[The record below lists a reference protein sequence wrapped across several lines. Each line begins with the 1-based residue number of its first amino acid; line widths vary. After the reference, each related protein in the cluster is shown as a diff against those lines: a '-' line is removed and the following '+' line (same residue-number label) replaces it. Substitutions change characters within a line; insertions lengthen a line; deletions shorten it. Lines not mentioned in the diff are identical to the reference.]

1 MALGKT
7 NKTVGEPAVNAV
19 SEDRALRRQ
28 FRRAVGWAVLCAL
41 VVPASALGI
50 GWQENRADWLLD
62 HGDEVTG
69 KVVRVTNPQ
78 GGDGTPTVTVSY
90 TAGGV
95 PEQAEINRD
104 ADRDYEMGEPVS
116 VFYDPDDPTHVRT
129 EDEQNVG
136 DGWMAVFSIP
146 LIFVVILL
154 PWLIT
159 LAVGWARRRRLAR
172 DTGWRPIHVQASDSD
187 DSAQEVRFALGGRR
201 LVARPTSLTRVPPA
215 ERNRRAGARIAGA
228 GRRFVLV
235 LPHGSRRGRPRVVAL
250 KARAGK

>member
-104 ADRDYEMGEPVS
+104 SDRDYEMGEPVS

-159 LAVGWARRRRLAR
+159 LAVAGRVAAGSLATRVGGRSTSRPPTPTTARRRF
-172 DTGWRPIHVQASDSD
+172 ASP
-187 DSAQEVRFALGGRR
+187 SAAVGSSP
-201 LVARPTSLTRVPPA
+201 ARPR
-215 ERNRRAGARIAGA
+215 
-228 GRRFVLV
+228 
-235 LPHGSRRGRPRVVAL
+235 
-250 KARAGK
+250 